1 MKQWNIRYIRVCS
14 LNLKSFF
21 LKIRFTECHATN
33 FFIIDFFC
41 LWQKFTIKK
50 QKIWR
55 SNKWSEKKFLQI
67 VMSCRKWTDCKGRNW
82 KVSKWHLCLGQKQLD
97 FKYSISRSIIPSNLK
112 NKIVKSLKVGGME
125 ITLEIVMFCRKR
137 EIL

>member
-1 MKQWNIRYIRVCS
+1 MKQWNFRYIRVCS

-21 LKIRFTECHATN
+21 LKNKFYRMSCNKLFHHW
-33 FFIIDFFC
+33 FFC

-97 FKYSISRSIIPSNLK
+97 FKYSISRLIIPSNLK